1 MRVDWIS
8 VALITLGWLVVHF
21 FSRQRDLKKDARSF
35 ALQTANHVTKIEEK
49 AIAYHVAQNRS
60 EPAEK
65 ELILLIN
72 DLDTRI
78 MILKKKLKIKN
89 DISFFRAAITLDNF
103 NTHEFKP
110 QSYSSQIVNDISYH
124 ATQLRDA
131 LYRASLG

>member
-1 MRVDWIS
+1 MTWDAII
-8 VALITLGWLVVHF
+8 LIILGWVVVHF

-49 AIAYHVAQNRS
+49 AIAYHVASARNES
-60 EPAEK
+60 AEK

-72 DLDTRI
+72 DLDTRM
-78 MILKKKLKIKN
+78 MILKKKLKLKN
-89 DISFFRAAITLDNF
+89 DVSFFRAAITLDNF
-103 NTHEFKP
+103 NTHEFNP
-110 QSYSSQIVNDISYH
+110 QSYSSEIINDISYQ